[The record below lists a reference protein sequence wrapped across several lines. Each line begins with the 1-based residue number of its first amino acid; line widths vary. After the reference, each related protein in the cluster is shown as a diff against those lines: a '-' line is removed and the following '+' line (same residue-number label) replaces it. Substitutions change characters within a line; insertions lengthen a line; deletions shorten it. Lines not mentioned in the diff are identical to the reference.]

1 MKFLSFK
8 IPLHEVREIYEGPA
22 EMEMFEGQQREYVA
36 PDVGCATGVVGGYAS
51 GYAGQ
56 VCTTNCAPVGGIA
69 AGGYA
74 ATGAGLA
81 NGAPIVHNRKVPL
94 KERALSKVTGRPVV
108 TNYH

>member
-1 MKFLSFK
+1 M
-8 IPLHEVREIYEGPA
+8 EV
-22 EMEMFEGQQREYVA
+22 FEGTQREYVA
-36 PDVGCATGVVGGYAS
+36 PDVGCATGV
-51 GYAGQ
+51 
-56 VCTTNCAPVGGIA
+56 CTTTCAPVGGYA

-74 ATGAGLA
+74 KGYGLR

>member
-1 MKFLSFK
+1 
-8 IPLHEVREIYEGPA
+8 
-22 EMEMFEGQQREYVA
+22 MEMFEGQQREYVA
-36 PDVGCATGVVGGYAS
+36 PDGGCATGVVGGYAS

-74 ATGAGLA
+74 ATGA
-81 NGAPIVHNRKVPL
+81 PIVHNRKVPL
-94 KERALSKVTGRPVV
+94 KERALSKITRRPVI